1 MLMVISPAKTLDYES
16 PAATPV
22 FTQPEHLK
30 ESRRLIARLRK
41 LDAPQVSNLMTL
53 SDKLAALNVA
63 RYAQWKP
70 PFTPHNAKQALLA
83 FAGDVYDGV
92 AAEDFSER
100 EFEYVQ
106 ARLRILSGLYGVL
119 RPLDLMQPYRLE
131 MGTRLAT
138 ERGSDLYAFWGSQ
151 VTSALNRLLATDK
164 VPVLIN
170 LASEE
175 YFGVVQPQEIKARI
189 VTPVFEDWNATTGKF
204 KIISF
209 HAKKARGMM
218 VRYASKHRLT
228 NVEKLK
234 QFDAAGYV
242 YTARASS
249 ADRWVFR
256 RPAAA

>member
-41 LDAPQVSNLMTL
+41 LGPPQVATLMTL

-70 PFTPHNAKQALLA
+70 PFTPYNAKQALLA
-83 FAGDVYDGV
+83 FAGDVYDGL

-100 EFEYVQ
+100 EFEYAQ
-106 ARLRILSGLYGVL
+106 AHLRILSGLYGVL
-119 RPLDLMQPYRLE
+119 RPLDLMQAYRLE

-138 ERGSDLYAFWGSQ
+138 ERGPDLYAFWGSQ
-151 VTSALNRLLATDK
+151 VTSALNLLLTAEKAPTL
-164 VPVLIN
+164 VN

-175 YFGVVQPQEIKARI
+175 YFGVIQPQDIKARI
-189 VTPVFEDWNATTGKF
+189 VTPVFEDWSASTGKF

-218 VRYASKHRLT
+218 VRYASKHRVT

-234 QFDAAGYV
+234 KFDAAGYN
-242 YTARASS
+242 YAAGASS
-249 ADRWVFR
+249 TDRWVFR
-256 RPAAA
+256 RAAA

>member
-1 MLMVISPAKTLDYES
+1 MLMVISPAKTLDYDS
-16 PAATPV
+16 PAVTPV
-22 FTQPEHLK
+22 FTQPDHLK

-41 LDAPQVSNLMTL
+41 LGPAQVATLMTL

-83 FAGDVYDGV
+83 FAGDVYDGL
-92 AAEDFSER
+92 AAQDFSEP

-106 ARLRILSGLYGVL
+106 AHLRILSGLYGVL

-138 ERGSDLYAFWGSQ
+138 ERGDDLYAFWGSQ
-151 VTSALNRLLATDK
+151 VTSGLNRLLTADK
-164 VPVLIN
+164 APVLVN
-170 LASEE
+170 LASAE
-175 YFGVVQPQEIKARI
+175 YFGVVQPKKIRARI
-189 VTPVFEDWNATTGKF
+189 VTPVFEDWNASTGNF
-204 KIISF
+204 KVIGF

-218 VRYASKHRLT
+218 VRHASKHRVT

-234 QFDAAGYV
+234 NFDAAGYT
-242 YTARASS
+242 YAAGASGT
-249 ADRWVFR
+249 DRWVFR
-256 RPAAA
+256 RAAAA

>member
-16 PAATPV
+16 PPVTPV
-22 FTQPEHLK
+22 FTQPEYLK

-41 LDAPQVSNLMTL
+41 LAPAQVSTLMTL

-83 FAGDVYDGV
+83 FAGDVYDGL
-92 AAEDFSER
+92 AAQDFRER
-100 EFEYVQ
+100 EFDYVQ
-106 ARLRILSGLYGVL
+106 THLRILSGLYGVL

-138 ERGSDLYAFWGSQ
+138 DRGPDLYAFWGSL
-151 VTSALNRLLATDK
+151 VTCALNQLFATDK
-164 VPVLIN
+164 APVLVN

-175 YFGVVQPQEIKARI
+175 YFGVVQPQHIRARI
-189 VTPVFEDWNATTGKF
+189 VTPVFEDWNASAGKF

-218 VRYASKHRLT
+218 VRYASKQRVT
-228 NVEKLK
+228 KVEKLK
-234 QFDAAGYV
+234 KFDAAGYA
-242 YTARASS
+242 YAAHASS
-249 ADRWVFR
+249 TDRWVFR
-256 RPAAA
+256 RLAAT